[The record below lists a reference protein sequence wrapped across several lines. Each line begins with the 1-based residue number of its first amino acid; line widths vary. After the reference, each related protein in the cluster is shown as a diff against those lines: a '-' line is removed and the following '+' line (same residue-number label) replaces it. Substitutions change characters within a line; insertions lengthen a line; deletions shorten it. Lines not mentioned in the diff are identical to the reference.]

1 MNLLNLPMATKRIL
15 TGMQSTGIP
24 HLGNILGAIEPAI
37 ALIKEDEKNASY
49 IFVADL
55 HALTSQHH
63 PDKQR
68 KHTHA
73 NVATWLSLGY
83 QPSESRHL
91 YRQSQVPQVCE
102 LTWYLAT
109 HTPFPTL
116 TNAHAYKERAE
127 KPATINAALFTYP
140 ILMAA
145 DILLYHST
153 HVPVGKDQKQ
163 HLEITRD
170 IAQRFNNTYG
180 TLLTLPEPIIQ
191 ERIATIPGTDGRKMS
206 KSYGNTIQ
214 PLATAE
220 AITQAVMKIKTDS
233 TPLSDPKDPDRC
245 AVFQIYQH
253 VATPEQAMTMRN
265 QYQAGGYGY
274 GEAKKALA
282 HAIVEK
288 YRMPRERFA
297 HYMANPALIEE
308 TLTKSEEQVRKV
320 ANKNLGAIRRAMGFS
335 TLNTTD

>member
-1 MNLLNLPMATKRIL
+1 
-15 TGMQSTGIP
+15 MQSTGIP
-24 HLGNILGAIEPAI
+24 HLGNIVGAIEPTI
-37 ALIKEDEKNASY
+37 ALAKRDPKSTAY

-55 HALTSQHH
+55 HALTSQHD
-63 PDKQR
+63 PEKQR
-68 KHTHA
+68 EHTHA

-83 QPSESRHL
+83 QPDESRHL
-91 YRQSQVPQVCE
+91 YRQSQVPHVCE

-145 DILLYHST
+145 DILLYHAT
-153 HVPVGKDQKQ
+153 HIPIGKDQKQ
-163 HLEITRD
+163 HLEIARD
-170 IAQRFNNTYG
+170 IAQRFNNSYG
-180 TLLTLPEPIIQ
+180 PLLTLPEPIIQ
-191 ERIATIPGTDGRKMS
+191 ERVATIPGTDGRKMS
-206 KSYGNTIQ
+206 KSYRNTIQ
-214 PLATAE
+214 PLASAK

-233 TPLSDPKDPDRC
+233 TPLADPKDPERC

-253 VATPEQAMTMRN
+253 VATPKQVATMRER
-265 QYQAGGYGY
+265 YQAGGYGY

-297 HYMANPALIEE
+297 YYMANPTLIEE
-308 TLTKSEEQVRKV
+308 TLMRSEEQVQV
-320 ANKNLGAIRRAMGFS
+320 IANRNLEAIRLAMGFS
-335 TLNTTD
+335 TLTRTG